1 MSKRRAP
8 APKRVK
14 PSSNHDA
21 EIFEDSGDS
30 DSSSS
35 SSEVSSS
42 PTESYFRDM
51 FTSGVLD
58 RRPIVGVSSKLA
70 DKIVKLAGG
79 NSCTKS
85 GLKKAIS
92 FVRSLTDE
100 DLSPEAGT
108 GSIKKGFIK
117 LLRAV

>member
-8 APKRVK
+8 APKRAK
-14 PSSNHDA
+14 TSSNHDA

-35 SSEVSSS
+35 SSGVSSL
-42 PTESYFRDM
+42 PTKSYFQDM
-51 FTSGVLD
+51 FTSGVLG

-79 NSCTKS
+79 NNFTKS

-92 FVRSLTDE
+92 FVGSLTDE
-100 DLSPEAGT
+100 DLSPKAGT
-108 GSIKKGFIK
+108 GSIKRG
-117 LLRAV
+117 L